1 MTFMYI
7 EDFAPVRG
15 ITFDSR
21 NRNGVSGGIVGPQS
35 PCTGAYGSST
45 IASRLST
52 DSYSLPGTGSEVII
66 VTHLNWDRAVQTKD
80 KELSLVD
87 DFPLFTVV
95 SFYFSHHKKHISIR
109 NASCPNDP
117 SA

>member
-7 EDFAPVRG
+7 EDCVSVRG

-21 NRNGVSGGIVGPQS
+21 NRNGVNGWIVGPQWS
-35 PCTGAYGSST
+35 CTAMGGSIVTES
-45 IASRLST
+45 SLCD
-52 DSYSLPGTGSEVII
+52 DSYSLPGTGSEVSI

-95 SFYFSHHKKHISIR
+95 SFYFSHNEEHISTR
-109 NASCPNDP
+109 NASYLNDP
-117 SA
+117 ST